1 MKFIKK
7 IFIDEAYCSLPFLLG
22 YTDLLF
28 GTFEPKHSFNPIV
41 LFLVMMG
48 IGFLLGCLSM
58 LVRHKFRQK
67 FKLKY
72 IIIYFIACM
81 VMNIGMYIH
90 SYVGVIGLP
99 SMFTITVVELCVFPI
114 YLFVLLFRC
123 GKFFKKYIN

>member
-7 IFIDEAYCSLPFLLG
+7 IFTDEAYCWFPFLLG
-22 YTDLLF
+22 YTVLIC

-58 LVRHKFRQK
+58 FVRHKFREK

-81 VMNIGMYIH
+81 IMNTDMYIY
-90 SYVGVIGLP
+90 SYVGVIGVI
-99 SMFTITVVELCVFPI
+99 SMFTLTVVELCIFPT
-114 YLFVLLFRC
+114 YLFGLLFR
-123 GKFFKKYIN
+123 GGEFFRNYIR